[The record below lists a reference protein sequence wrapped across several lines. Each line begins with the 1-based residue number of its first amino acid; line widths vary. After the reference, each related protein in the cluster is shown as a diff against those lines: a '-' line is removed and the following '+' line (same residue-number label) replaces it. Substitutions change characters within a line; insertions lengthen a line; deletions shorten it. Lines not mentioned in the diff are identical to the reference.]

1 MLNSENDYDDLL
13 GQWSDLEA
21 GLAMLLEHSGCAA
34 EFELRIWQYHRWL
47 NVLLER
53 DTNLGLYLLF
63 QLASS
68 SPVGYSAS
76 HALASAVLCHLVA
89 TRLELAGGERDAL
102 VHAAMTM
109 NIAMTVVQNQLA
121 GQVEPLSPAQQEVIR
136 HHADE
141 GVRLLQ
147 SLGVTD
153 RLWLE
158 TVALHHDDHPA
169 GGALVALSA
178 GQRTVRVLHLVDRY
192 AAMISPRK
200 SREGRSST
208 DSARLIVALSE
219 SQHDEVGLALVGEV
233 GLYPPGSYVRL
244 DNQALAVVA
253 RHGKKPAQPLVA
265 LLVDETGKLVN
276 PPRLQHITDGSPA
289 IAAAL
294 GTAAN
299 YVHFNHHLILRLSQE
314 SNPPVSA

>member
-1 MLNSENDYDDLL
+1 MLNSENDYEDLL

-34 EFELRIWQYHRWL
+34 EFESRIWQYDRWL
-47 NVLLER
+47 KVLLER

-63 QLASS
+63 QLATS

-76 HALASAVLCHLVA
+76 HALASAVLSLLVA
-89 TRLELAGGERDAL
+89 TRLELAGRERDAL

-109 NIAMTVVQNQLA
+109 NIAMTAVQNQLA
-121 GQVEPLSPAQQEVIR
+121 GQVEPLSPAQHDVVGC
-136 HHADE
+136 HA
-141 GVRLLQ
+141 GAGAHLLK

-153 RLWLE
+153 KLWLD

-169 GGALVALSA
+169 GGALTALRA
-178 GQRTVRVLHLVDRY
+178 EQRTVRVLHLVDRY

-200 SREGRSST
+200 WREGRSST

-219 SQHDEVGLALVGEV
+219 SQHDEVGLALLHEV

-253 RHGKKPAQPLVA
+253 RHGNAPAQPLVA
-265 LLVDETGKLVN
+265 LLVDEAGQLLD
-276 PPRLQHITDGSPA
+276 PPRLQQITDARPA
-289 IAAAL
+289 IVAAL
-294 GTAAN
+294 GTSAN
-299 YVHFNHHLILRLSQE
+299 YVHFNHHLILRLSGM
-314 SNPPVSA
+314 AA